1 MNDDEVN
8 VELGGKQNYEKV
20 EQVDGKKYE
29 DVEEEDSDI
38 EDLIKRPS
46 PE

>member
-29 DVEEEDSDI
+29 DDDKGRGISI
-38 EDLIKRPS
+38 YLKK
-46 PE
+46 